1 MCQVLSDTA
10 KLYKGSFWAVPHVLK
25 RLCIVP
31 IARIDNSKHLET
43 SFASE
48 SSLSV
53 CLAVIDT
60 TDDSYR
66 TADVI
71 AMGYKRTAKVAATAR
86 DMRSTRTSTTV
97 ANRVTVAPVAKV
109 KAAHGKSLAMNRKRL
124 TPTVNKRH
132 PIVWID
138 NTGFDFGAYPAWPKM
153 SKPTKQT
160 AASVESSD
168 AVFDG
173 DSTPGSADD
182 NAIAPHG
189 NLNHA
194 VETHDSDAEDANI
207 TDDDAAAFDGG
218 GDSDS
223 ADLEGHSDNSVAA
236 DAAAADVSG
245 DDDDIDVTA
254 AVAGDDDDFFVNNDT
269 SPSHDSDDDSVI
281 ETGSNQVIS
290 SGDFSALPFFKEFR
304 TLASLHASER
314 DAIYAETTRLPVDVD
329 KWEVA
334 MSPTF
339 YLRHIDTPVAC
350 VRLASHA
357 PKSKPRRKDEPKTP
371 FDGWL
376 LLADDVHL
384 IFVDP
389 AIKAPFYRE
398 LKKTHIVR
406 PSRFPWVS
414 STGGAAIPIRRFVEC
429 LQVAHCSTI
438 RLKQYGQKMPID
450 KRYITRPIADAEHR
464 LSEHNEWDIG
474 TNFESSV
481 IWLLSPVNGNISRH
495 LTTFP
500 MIIPGSL
507 DYGSVQIIT
516 RFKHRDF
523 RIKIYP
529 RLVHVIK
536 SINSRLQG
544 EPPQTVRN
552 IKRKG
557 AAAQAMVQELTT
569 ISSKEMGGFR
579 IEVSVRARTLGE
591 AQRIVNDTGFLRP
604 STWVNSS
611 DGPLSRFRLD
621 VKVVTK
627 QGLID
632 NANWVYRQSVAAG
645 IYTGNDHTA
654 ATSLDKRTSLDVFNS
669 LGWNAGL
676 RTPTRSLD
684 PVAWWRTVEISD
696 EAMTEVEL
704 LAILNRLYPTD
715 LDKRNLVAII
725 RTKGKKKGFPCRK
738 NEKHSYDIKARH
750 PPRWQCR
757 DKSCKDNLPLG
768 QAMRW
773 VAQLIIN
780 DWVPRQAVGL
790 PSARRQSDTADDSRR
805 VTNDELG
812 FIHRT
817 PLSSVTPPR
826 RIDKAF
832 RPPPAINRLRFE
844 VPGMSRLVRLPV
856 EPVYYRTRWTIGDG
870 NCQFRAFAKAYGGID
885 HIAARKAAVDYMFE
899 NFKQF
904 EAFYADDEMEKQYG
918 DFDMYLDAMAKQFEY
933 GDQLTLAA
941 LAASYE
947 VSIKVLHM
955 SHTLDYEWVDGGDS
969 DSGRVIKLF
978 FNAGTKHYENLVA
991 ARDL

>member
-1 MCQVLSDTA
+1 
-10 KLYKGSFWAVPHVLK
+10 
-25 RLCIVP
+25 
-31 IARIDNSKHLET
+31 
-43 SFASE
+43 
-48 SSLSV
+48 
-53 CLAVIDT
+53 
-60 TDDSYR
+60 
-66 TADVI
+66 
-71 AMGYKRTAKVAATAR
+71 MGYKRTAKVAATAR

-236 DAAAADVSG
+236 DAAAADVS
-245 DDDDIDVTA
+245 
-254 AVAGDDDDFFVNNDT
+254 
-269 SPSHDSDDDSVI
+269 
-281 ETGSNQVIS
+281 
-290 SGDFSALPFFKEFR
+290 
-304 TLASLHASER
+304 
-314 DAIYAETTRLPVDVD
+314 
-329 KWEVA
+329 
-334 MSPTF
+334 
-339 YLRHIDTPVAC
+339 
-350 VRLASHA
+350 
-357 PKSKPRRKDEPKTP
+357 
-371 FDGWL
+371 
-376 LLADDVHL
+376 
-384 IFVDP
+384 
-389 AIKAPFYRE
+389 
-398 LKKTHIVR
+398 
-406 PSRFPWVS
+406 
-414 STGGAAIPIRRFVEC
+414 
-429 LQVAHCSTI
+429 
-438 RLKQYGQKMPID
+438 
-450 KRYITRPIADAEHR
+450 KRI
-464 LSEHNEWDIG
+464 
-474 TNFESSV
+474 
-481 IWLLSPVNGNISRH
+481 
-495 LTTFP
+495 
-500 MIIPGSL
+500 
-507 DYGSVQIIT
+507 
-516 RFKHRDF
+516 
-523 RIKIYP
+523 
-529 RLVHVIK
+529 
-536 SINSRLQG
+536 
-544 EPPQTVRN
+544 
-552 IKRKG
+552 
-557 AAAQAMVQELTT
+557 
-569 ISSKEMGGFR
+569 
-579 IEVSVRARTLGE
+579 
-591 AQRIVNDTGFLRP
+591 
-604 STWVNSS
+604 
-611 DGPLSRFRLD
+611 
-621 VKVVTK
+621 
-627 QGLID
+627 
-632 NANWVYRQSVAAG
+632 
-645 IYTGNDHTA
+645 
-654 ATSLDKRTSLDVFNS
+654 SLDVFNS

-696 EAMTEVEL
+696 EAMSEVEL

-780 DWVPRQAVGL
+780 DWVPRQAVGI

-805 VTNDELG
+805 VTNDKLG
-812 FIHRT
+812 VVHRT

-856 EPVYYRTRWTIGDG
+856 EPAYYRTRWTIGDG
-870 NCQFRAFAKAYGGID
+870 NCQFRAFAKAYDGID

-941 LAASYE
+941 LAASYK